1 MVAGERRL
9 LAAQRAGLLKI
20 PAVVREVPDNRV
32 LLLALIENLL
42 REQLN
47 PIEEAQGYQRLME
60 HLQATQEVV
69 AGHLGRE
76 RSTVANALRLLKLPP
91 PVKLLVAEGKLSPG
105 HARALL
111 ASDAGPGEMNRIAQR
126 MVDRGWSVRDAERW
140 AKGRARRKPSP
151 SPQDPNIVAA
161 ADRLRLLL
169 GTKVEIVLNR
179 RAGGA
184 GFIRIHFY
192 SGQDLDRV
200 YSKLTEKQ
208 R

>member
-1 MVAGERRL
+1 
-9 LAAQRAGLLKI
+9 
-20 PAVVREVPDNRV
+20 
-32 LLLALIENLL
+32 
-42 REQLN
+42 
-47 PIEEAQGYQRLME
+47 
-60 HLQATQEVV
+60 
-69 AGHLGRE
+69 
-76 RSTVANALRLLKLPP
+76 
-91 PVKLLVAEGKLSPG
+91 
-105 HARALL
+105 
-111 ASDAGPGEMNRIAQR
+111 